1 MGDVSLEILRGAAD
15 EVLAILKTDNL
26 NEATKKV
33 EIESILDKM
42 ADENYNQLVVLSQQL
57 IDYDPEDEQRAA
69 QREVEM
75 EVNFEPDEDEEDE

>member
-69 QREVEM
+69 
-75 EVNFEPDEDEEDE
+75 